1 MLFESSACHF
11 NPETIVNSPSTFT
24 VSEKIVEINVNN
36 SVQKLV
42 HRKSFF
48 LSVRVRLDLD
58 YSEVFNLSKSLFPD
72 LR

>member
-36 SVQKLV
+36 SIEKLMY
-42 HRKSFF
+42 RKSFF
-48 LSVRVRLDLD
+48 LSV
-58 YSEVFNLSKSLFPD
+58 SEVFNLSKSSFPD